1 MDIKGAPNNENRYSG
16 RCDRFRCSF
25 VASVKIAFAAF
36 DAKLGAA
43 IDCAR
48 RSMQISW
55 IVVAVLALCASNAL
69 AGSAPKTVYTLPQDI
84 RWLPDRQKPPGS
96 FYAILRKAQDG
107 CGELRIQ
114 RFPDGFTYP
123 MHVNN
128 ADHIFTVLKGTLVI
142 GFDKRHLKSAE
153 RFLPAGSVMQG
164 LVTEPHYGRAIGD
177 TVFEVYGPPCEAKKP

>member
-1 MDIKGAPNNENRYSG
+1 MKIAARDA
-16 RCDRFRCSF
+16 
-25 VASVKIAFAAF
+25 VIAFAATF
-36 DAKLGAA
+36 SASVNTAFAVLDAKLRAA
-43 IDCAR
+43 TDYAQH
-48 RSMQISW
+48 SMRISW

-69 AGSAPKTVYTLPQDI
+69 AGSTPKTVYTLPQDI

-96 FYAILRKAQDG
+96 FYAILRKAHDG

-114 RFPDGFTYP
+114 HFPDGYTYP

-128 ADHIFTVLKGTLVI
+128 DYLIFTIIKGTLVI
-142 GFDKRHLKSAE
+142 GFDEHHLKSAE

-177 TVFEVYGPPCEAKKP
+177 TIFEVYGPPCEVKKP